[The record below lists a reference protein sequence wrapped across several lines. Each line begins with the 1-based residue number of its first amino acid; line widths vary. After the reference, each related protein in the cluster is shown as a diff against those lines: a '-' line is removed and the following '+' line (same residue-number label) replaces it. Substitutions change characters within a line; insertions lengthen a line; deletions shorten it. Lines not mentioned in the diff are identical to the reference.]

1 MCRPRRECRL
11 FLIYHVS
18 GRPAVSSLARNSF
31 TLPLH
36 YVDRLIYLSHA
47 DGRSIRPRYLETESM
62 TWQHAP
68 PPLS

>member
-18 GRPAVSSLARNSF
+18 GGPAVSSLARNSF

-36 YVDRLIYLSHA
+36 YVDSLIYWA
-47 DGRSIRPRYLETESM
+47 MRTDD
-62 TWQHAP
+62 
-68 PPLS
+68 